1 VFGTQDVVGSSPT
14 AVLNSDAA
22 KGYSLLASY
31 AFNSSWNVFT
41 RYDSVNLSENVL
53 PNLQDRFF
61 DAGIDYKALKSLD
74 LAVVYKLET
83 VYDGAAT
90 IGSADANGS
99 YTIGGANA
107 ATDGKFREIGVYAQY
122 KF

>member
-1 VFGTQDVVGSSPT
+1 MRAKSVKASAPT

-31 AFNSSWNVFT
+31 ALNSTWNVFA

-53 PNLQDRFF
+53 PNLKDKFY
-61 DAGIDYKALKSLD
+61 DAGIDYKPLKSLD
-74 LAVVYKLET
+74 LALVYKNEQ

-99 YTIGGANA
+99 YVIGGA
-107 ATDGKFREIGVYAQY
+107 TSTTSGTFREIGLYAQY
-122 KF
+122 RF